1 MESQLLWNDEIVAF
15 EWYKVGRDNYHNIAS
30 CIIDQVKTQKYIS
43 MINVLIELF
52 FQEILGEV
60 ALVQSIRSVIVTMII
75 EVSTSIVTT
84 PINSHA
90 ILIY

>member
-1 MESQLLWNDEIVAF
+1 
-15 EWYKVGRDNYHNIAS
+15 
-30 CIIDQVKTQKYIS
+30 

-60 ALVQSIRSVIVTMII
+60 ALVQSIQSVIVTMII

-84 PINSHA
+84 PINSHT
-90 ILIY
+90 IIIS